1 MKRWLTL
8 FLAMVCLLLAVGCE
22 APEEEPSRVYFIGA
36 VVTVSESSLMVEVTD
51 AGDCGLTVGTLAS
64 VSVRHFSGDT
74 SVYHVGDLVRV
85 EFNGLVQESYPV
97 GIPTV
102 YSIVKV

>member
-22 APEEEPSRVYFIGA
+22 VPEEEPSRVYFIGA

-51 AGDCGLTVGTLAS
+51 AGDCGLTVGTPAS

-74 SVYHVGDLVRV
+74 SVYHVGDLVCV